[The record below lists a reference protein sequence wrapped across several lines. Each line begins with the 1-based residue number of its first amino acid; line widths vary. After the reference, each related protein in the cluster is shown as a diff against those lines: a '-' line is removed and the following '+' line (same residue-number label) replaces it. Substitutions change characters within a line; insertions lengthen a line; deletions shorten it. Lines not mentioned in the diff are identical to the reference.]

1 MKIATYNVAHCWNIF
16 SKEIE
21 YKKTAEAIKSLD
33 ADVIGLNEIR
43 HLGDRE
49 GYDKQIPI
57 LSDLT
62 GIPYGFFA
70 KAINV
75 EGGNTPY
82 GNGILSKHP
91 ILSVEV
97 IPIPDPNPKT
107 GTSYYET
114 RCILKA
120 KLEGDITVLVTHF
133 GLNPDEQENAVKTV
147 MDNLEDERCI
157 LMGDFNITP
166 DNTLLDAIRTKMKDV
181 TKGSDRD
188 FLSYSSDNPEMKI
201 DYIFVSPDVEVISCD
216 IPNIVCSDHFPHT
229 AEINI

>member
-1 MKIATYNVAHCWNIF
+1 MKIATYNVAHCWNIV

-21 YKKTAEAIKSLD
+21 YSKTAEAIKKLNPD
-33 ADVIGLNEIR
+33 IIGLNEIR

-62 GIPYGFFA
+62 DIPYGFFA

-82 GNGILSKHP
+82 GNGILSKYP
-91 ILSVEV
+91 IVSAEV
-97 IPIPDPNPKT
+97 ITIPDPAPRT
-107 GTSYYET
+107 GTSYYES

-133 GLNPDEQENAVKTV
+133 GLNPDEQENAVNTAV
-147 MDNLEDERCI
+147 ANLESKRCI
-157 LMGDFNITP
+157 LMGDFNIPP
-166 DNTLLDAIRTKMKDV
+166 DNPLLDRIREKMKDV
-181 TKGSDRD
+181 TEGSNRN
-188 FLSYSSDNPEMKI
+188 FLSFSSDNPEIKI
-201 DYIFVSPDVEVISCD
+201 DYIFVSPDIDVISCD
-216 IPNIVCSDHFPHT
+216 IPDIVCSDHFPHT
-229 AEINI
+229 AEIDM